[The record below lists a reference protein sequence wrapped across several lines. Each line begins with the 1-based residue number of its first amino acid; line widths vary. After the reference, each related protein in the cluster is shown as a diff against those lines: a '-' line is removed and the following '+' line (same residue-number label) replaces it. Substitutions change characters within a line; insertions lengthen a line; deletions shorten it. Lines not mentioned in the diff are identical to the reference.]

1 MKDISELRVE
11 PLLPPLE
18 TISLN
23 GDALTGYDFDV
34 ERTVTRKKSIRTTF
48 RLQYWSRHLAENMM
62 TRSRVLAFLY
72 SNAGSWP
79 LCILTQGYV
88 GFLGHS
94 AKLGLGSTEL
104 LEEDA
109 PLGSLDTVSYRFE
122 DRVERI
128 QGEQVPKP
136 STQCR

>member
-62 TRSRVLAFLY
+62 TVSD
-72 SNAGSWP
+72 
-79 LCILTQGYV
+79 CIHDSVTALHQE
-88 GFLGHS
+88 F
-94 AKLGLGSTEL
+94 
-104 LEEDA
+104 
-109 PLGSLDTVSYRFE
+109 
-122 DRVERI
+122 
-128 QGEQVPKP
+128 
-136 STQCR
+136 